1 MQIISTTA
9 LISINGTLIAQVVS
23 FLIFLFVI
31 NRIMI
36 RPLQNSM
43 AERDNHI
50 EQMKQDIVDADKDVE
65 NISMQLEERKSA
77 VIAEA
82 LGITKELDQSGSK
95 KADEIFVSA
104 RSEVAALKEK
114 ATKEVDAQLAEATKH
129 LKKESEALAIN
140 VMEKILDRRLAS

>member
-23 FLIFLFVI
+23 FLIFLFII

-36 RPLQNSM
+36 RPLQNAM

-50 EQMKQDIVDADKDVE
+50 EKMKQDIVDADKDVE

-77 VIAEA
+77 VIAESF
-82 LGITKELDQSGSK
+82 GITKELDQSGSK
-95 KADEIFVSA
+95 KADEIFVYA

>member
-1 MQIISTTA
+1 
-9 LISINGTLIAQVVS
+9 
-23 FLIFLFVI
+23 
-31 NRIMI
+31 
-36 RPLQNSM
+36 M

-50 EQMKQDIVDADKDVE
+50 EKMKQDIIDADKDVE

-77 VIAEA
+77 IIAEA

>member
-23 FLIFLFVI
+23 FLIFLFII

>member
-1 MQIISTTA
+1 
-9 LISINGTLIAQVVS
+9 
-23 FLIFLFVI
+23 
-31 NRIMI
+31 
-36 RPLQNSM
+36 
-43 AERDNHI
+43 
-50 EQMKQDIVDADKDVE
+50 MKQDIVDADKDVE

-82 LGITKELDQSGSK
+82 FGITKELDQSGSK

-129 LKKESEALAIN
+129 LKKESEALAIY

>member
-23 FLIFLFVI
+23 FLIFLFII

-50 EQMKQDIVDADKDVE
+50 EKMKQDIVEADKDVE
-65 NISMQLEERKSA
+65 RVSMQLEERKSA

-82 LGITKELDQSGSK
+82 FGITKELEQAGSK

-104 RSEVAALKEK
+104 SSEVAALKEK
-114 ATKEVDAQLAEATKH
+114 TTNEIEAQLAEAKKH
-129 LKKESEALAIN
+129 LKEESEALAIN
-140 VMEKILDRRLAS
+140 VMEKILERRLAS

>member
-23 FLIFLFVI
+23 FLIFLFII

-50 EQMKQDIVDADKDVE
+50 EKMKQDIVDADKNVE

-104 RSEVAALKEK
+104 RSEVAALKGK

>member
-65 NISMQLEERKSA
+65 NISMELEERKSA
-77 VIAEA
+77 AIAEA

-114 ATKEVDAQLAEATKH
+114 ATREVDAQLAEATKH

>member
-23 FLIFLFVI
+23 FLIFLFII

-82 LGITKELDQSGSK
+82 LRITKELDQSGSK

>member
-77 VIAEA
+77 VIEEA

-140 VMEKILDRRLAS
+140 VMEKILDRRLA

>member
-23 FLIFLFVI
+23 FLIFLFII

-36 RPLQNSM
+36 RPLQNAM
-43 AERDNHI
+43 AERDNHL
-50 EQMKQDIVDADKDVE
+50 EKMKQDIVDADKDVE

>member
-23 FLIFLFVI
+23 FLIFLFII

-77 VIAEA
+77 VIEEA

>member
-77 VIAEA
+77 AIAEA
-82 LGITKELDQSGSK
+82 LGITKELDKSGSK
-95 KADEIFVSA
+95 KADEIFITA

>member
-23 FLIFLFVI
+23 FLIFLFII

-43 AERDNHI
+43 AERDKHI
-50 EQMKQDIVDADKDVE
+50 EKMKQDIVDADKDVE

-114 ATKEVDAQLAEATKH
+114 ATKEVNAQLAEATKH

>member
-65 NISMQLEERKSA
+65 NISMELEERKSA
-77 VIAEA
+77 AIAEA

>member
-23 FLIFLFVI
+23 FLIFLFII

-43 AERDNHI
+43 AERDKHI
-50 EQMKQDIVDADKDVE
+50 EKMKQDIVDADKDVE

-77 VIAEA
+77 VIEEA

-114 ATKEVDAQLAEATKH
+114 ATKEVNAQLAEATKH